1 MVLKTA
7 DSPGIGEKR
16 GMHGDGGHQPVLM
29 GFLLATAH
37 RVPGEIKRSR
47 DLGRGRW
54 SWTLSLAQKRS
65 CVGRWSWAEKVGLP
79 LFQLSKLFVNSGATD
94 IVFVTLSKHS
104 SRNSNCAVHKS
115 LGNGEGTPP

>member
-1 MVLKTA
+1 MTSPPLPNPGGKIQSAVRVPAVLWMVLKTA

-65 CVGRWSWAEKVGLP
+65 
-79 LFQLSKLFVNSGATD
+79 
-94 IVFVTLSKHS
+94 
-104 SRNSNCAVHKS
+104 
-115 LGNGEGTPP
+115 